1 MELCL
6 ATEIHLGTRVYKP
19 WWYKESLYLEGV
31 RMVAYGRRGRG
42 GGRRGRY
49 GDRDGVLGGRIM

>member
-31 RMVAYGRRGRG
+31 RMVAYEAKREGR
-42 GGRRGRY
+42 
-49 GDRDGVLGGRIM
+49 

>member
-31 RMVAYGRRGRG
+31 QMVAYEAKREGR
-42 GGRRGRY
+42 
-49 GDRDGVLGGRIM
+49 

>member
-42 GGRRGRY
+42 GE
-49 GDRDGVLGGRIM
+49 DGVDTGTEMEY